1 MNGLL
6 LKEYHTLKRYIMS
19 YGFAF
24 LLFLVLSIYMRSAV
38 YLQSML
44 TMSLGMLA
52 FTGMTY
58 DKMYGWEK
66 LVLTMP
72 VKRSSVVASKY
83 IASVIMA
90 VVALVISTGI
100 GMLMTQIFSTV
111 EESVEEMAVVGIVLF
126 GMILFVY
133 AIVLPLIYK
142 LGVERARIY
151 MIAVVMIPFFLF
163 LSLAEYVP
171 MTLLQFVEEHIVV
184 TGVLLVGVACVF
196 YIASY
201 CVSVKIYKGKEF

>member
-90 VVALVISTGI
+90 VIALVISTGI
-100 GMLMTQIFSTV
+100 GMMMTQIIPSV
-111 EESVEEMAVVGIVLF
+111 EESLEEMAVLGIILF
-126 GMILFVY
+126 GVIMFVY

-142 LGVERARIY
+142 LGVERARVY
-151 MIAVVMIPFFLF
+151 MVAVVMIPFFLF
-163 LSLAEYVP
+163 LSLAEYGP
-171 MTLLQFVEEHIVV
+171 MTL
-184 TGVLLVGVACVF
+184 
-196 YIASY
+196 
-201 CVSVKIYKGKEF
+201 